1 MRRTFSTNT
10 FSDHMILLR
19 AFQSWQ
25 DSHVNKSERSFCSKY
40 FISSATM
47 EMVVDI
53 RSQLL
58 AQLRACGFVKTRA
71 PGDIRE
77 LNSNSN
83 NWALVKAV
91 LTSGLYPN
99 IAYVGKNPTQLR
111 TK

>member
-1 MRRTFSTNT
+1 
-10 FSDHMILLR
+10 MILLR

-25 DSHVNKSERSFCSKY
+25 DAHLNKSERSFCNKY

-47 EMVVDI
+47 EMVVDL

-58 AQLRACGFVKTRA
+58 AQLRACGFVKTR
-71 PGDIRE
+71 PPSDIRE

-83 NWALVKAV
+83 NWAVVKAV
-91 LTSGLYPN
+91 LTAGLYPN
-99 IAYVGKNPTQLR
+99 IAHIVKHPAHLK